1 MEEMIRRARKMDELM
16 DYDSLSLFP
25 NARLPPKLKMPTLGE
40 IIQSSSGPRHL
51 STIPLKNSHLFKIA
65 ELTISFC

>member
-25 NARLPPKLKMPTLGE
+25 NARVPPKLKMPTLGE

-51 STIPLKNSHLFKIA
+51 STTSIVYHSTKRLSLV
-65 ELTISFC
+65 